1 MAPSLHLPI
10 VTPLSSVPYF
20 FLLLTLAMTLPA
32 GCRHS
37 RCCMSWPDAVPSDL
51 SIRMT
56 SSGGMLPQWETVV
69 IFNDSIT
76 IDRYFEGAESSLNAP
91 IERTAL
97 GPIWESLLKHKFESL
112 ETRFEEVYDR
122 GGVAV
127 EVARGDDSCR
137 VSDAGQSFVVE
148 RDAERWTAIVQSIQ
162 EIREQ
167 VTNAHGIPTTFV
179 LDSSIRGHRVSL
191 TIGWNSVLSDSLL
204 TSFERNA
211 MVVETVLPGTH
222 IISVTVD
229 LDQWGRQTA
238 DIRMPCTYLISL
250 NEGVLSLR
258 RL

>member
-1 MAPSLHLPI
+1 
-10 VTPLSSVPYF
+10 
-20 FLLLTLAMTLPA
+20 
-32 GCRHS
+32 
-37 RCCMSWPDAVPSDL
+37 
-51 SIRMT
+51 
-56 SSGGMLPQWETVV
+56 MLPQWETVV
-69 IFNDSIT
+69 IFNDTIT
-76 IDRYFEGAESSLNAP
+76 IERYFEGAESSLNAP
-91 IERTAL
+91 IERAASER
-97 GPIWESLLKHKFESL
+97 IWESLVKHKFESL

-122 GGVAV
+122 GGVVV

-162 EIREQ
+162 ELREQ

-204 TSFERNA
+204 TSGEQNA
-211 MVVETVLPGTH
+211 VVVETVLPGTH
-222 IISVTVD
+222 IIGVNVD
-229 LDQWGRQTA
+229 MEQWERQTA